1 MPEEYGSQRPR
12 HGGRQRRVAVVGVAL
27 SDCGRAP
34 EGTTAYT
41 LHAQAARRALADSG
55 LPRSAVDGFASAG
68 LGTLAPAEVADYLG
82 LRPTWAD
89 STSLGGATWEV
100 MAAHA
105 AEAIAAGHANAV
117 LLVYGST
124 ARSDLRAGRR
134 TANLSFGASG
144 PLQFEVPYG
153 HTLIAKYAMAARR
166 HMHEYGTT
174 LEQLAS
180 VAVQARANASR
191 NPEAAHREP
200 ITVGDVLSG
209 PLIADPFTKLHC
221 CIRSDGGC
229 AVLLAAEDLIPDTA
243 RRPVWVLGSGT
254 CVSHTTMSEWDDF
267 TVSPAAVSGRAA
279 FRQAGVTP
287 ADIDIAQIYDAFTY
301 MTLVTLEDLGFC
313 AKGEGGAFVCP
324 GPGGAADKGRL
335 TIDGDLPVNTD
346 GGGLSAC
353 HPGMRGLFL
362 LVEAVRQLRGE
373 AGERQV
379 RRDGRLPELAV
390 ASGTGGWFCS
400 SGTVVLGRD

>member
-1 MPEEYGSQRPR
+1 MPSTQRK
-12 HGGRQRRVAVVGVAL
+12 VAIVGISL
-27 SDCGRAP
+27 SDCGRVDGPTPYA
-34 EGTTAYT
+34 

-55 LPRSAVDGFASAG
+55 LDRPVIDGFGSAG
-68 LGTLAPAEVADYLG
+68 LGALAPVEVAEYLG
-82 LRPTWAD
+82 LKPRWVD
-89 STSLGGATWEV
+89 STAVGGATWEV

-105 AEAIAAGHANAV
+105 ADAVAAGHANAV

-124 ARSDLRAGRR
+124 ARADVKAKRR
-134 TANLSFGASG
+134 TSNLSFGGRG
-144 PLQFEVPYG
+144 PLQFEAPYG
-153 HTLIAKYAMAARR
+153 HTLISKYAMAARR

-180 VAVQARANASR
+180 VAVQARANAAA
-191 NPEAAHREP
+191 NPDAMFRDP
-200 ITVGDVLSG
+200 ITVDDVLDG
-209 PLIADPFTKLHC
+209 PVIADPFTKLHC

-229 AVLLAAEDLIPDTA
+229 AVLIAAEEYVRDCA
-243 RRPVWVLGSGT
+243 KAPVWILGTGEY
-254 CVSHTTMSEWDDF
+254 VSHSTMSEWEDF
-267 TVSPAAVSGRAA
+267 TVSPAAVSGRLA
-279 FRQAGVTP
+279 FERAGVGP
-287 ADIDIAQIYDAFTY
+287 ADVDIAEIYDAFTY

-313 AKGEGGAFVCP
+313 AKGEGGAFVE
-324 GPGGAADKGRL
+324 KGRL
-335 TIDGDLPVNTD
+335 LRDGELPANTD

-379 RRDGRLPELAV
+379 RRAGGRLPELAV

-400 SGTVVLGRD
+400 SGTVVLGRHQ